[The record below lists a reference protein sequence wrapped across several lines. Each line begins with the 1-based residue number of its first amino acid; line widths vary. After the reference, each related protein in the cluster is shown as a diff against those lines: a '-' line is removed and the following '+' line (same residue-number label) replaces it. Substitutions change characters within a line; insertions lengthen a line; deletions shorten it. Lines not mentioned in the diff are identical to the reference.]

1 MYYIHRGFTSSPAFS
16 IFYVDIRFA
25 CILSD
30 MAMATKTK
38 LWKFM
43 GSLPCMYQTLVQEA
57 LWWRHNP
64 PQQPLRTPLLREIGV
79 GWCQLMWS
87 HTHKTTTTRTT
98 EVLLLPQLKNI
109 SPTWPTCFLFYEF
122 VRVCASLKVV
132 VSEASWLG
140 GRQDSKSVWFQ
151 NALKYGLLDDSPNR
165 LGRPGQLSIEL
176 NSHIYCKAR
185 LTAYLV
191 IHVISC
197 HIYSIY
203 ISYIH
208 LSIYPP
214 INLSIYASTY
224 SHRQNYGN
232 EKRDA
237 RRK

>member
-1 MYYIHRGFTSSPAFS
+1 M
-16 IFYVDIRFA
+16 
-25 CILSD
+25 
-30 MAMATKTK
+30 
-38 LWKFM
+38 
-43 GSLPCMYQTLVQEA
+43 
-57 LWWRHNP
+57 
-64 PQQPLRTPLLREIGV
+64 
-79 GWCQLMWS
+79 
-87 HTHKTTTTRTT
+87 
-98 EVLLLPQLKNI
+98 LLLPQLKNI

-214 INLSIYASTY
+214 INLSIYLQSPTELWKWKKGRAPQVIETVNLDLIPRSCKY
-224 SHRQNYGN
+224 AGN
-232 EKRDA
+232 QVVWRIRVRELNLDLIPRSCK
-237 RRK
+237 